1 MKLSQRIQLS
11 PFPIY
16 PILFGLYPVL
26 FLWNANRA
34 QEPAYVILPGLVVTL
49 IFLLLVYLVAIVL
62 LRNVQRAAVATLLLS
77 MLFLSYGHI
86 VNLVSSRILEAYQPY
101 LLYGSA
107 LLMLVALALALFFRA
122 GGARLTRVLNLVSAA
137 LVVFQ
142 VVSAMP
148 YYLTMSVKASASS
161 AGDYDKAELPAS
173 INGEPRD
180 IYFILVDNY
189 GREDILR
196 EKDHFDNSELVNALK
211 ERGFIFPDCAQ
222 ANYFSTA
229 PDITSILNMSYLD
242 DMGIKDEVYTKR
254 SGYTALGP
262 WMMDSEVMRKFKSYG
277 YHTVTFRGFM
287 GLIDIH
293 TADTYI
299 NYESDQAYAYTY
311 RLETKNFNALY
322 FDTTLF
328 GAINEKLKI
337 YPDWMAAHGPEFVKQ
352 YLPQEQ
358 PFEDRYYAVYQQNL
372 YAYEAL
378 ERIPQE
384 IQSPKFVYAHIYSAH
399 WPFMVNGDGSLRLPF
414 SDKMTV
420 EGYVEAV
427 KFTNS
432 KILNAIDA
440 IIANS
445 KTPPVIILQG
455 DHSDGWVGK
464 VEWSGTDRVKILSA
478 YYLPGGG
485 EQLLEADASP
495 VNNFRLVF
503 NYYFGEDIELL
514 PNVSYY
520 LDPNTKTIRVAP
532 KTCIS
537 ESQ

>member
-101 LLYGSA
+101 ILHGSA

-161 AGDYDKAELPAS
+161 AGDYDKAALPAS
-173 INGEPRD
+173 INGKPRD

-222 ANYFSTA
+222 ANYFATA

-299 NYESDQAYAYTY
+299 NYEADQAYAYTY

-337 YPDWMAAHGPEFVKQ
+337 YPDWIAAHGPEFVKQ

-503 NYYFGEDIELL
+503 KYYFGEDIELL
-514 PNVSYY
+514 PNVSHY